1 MPNGYS
7 DIEYGPH
14 KYRGDGWHWTDCEY
28 GCGCSANDCRSNS
41 PRGVDPFGMCPG
53 NPVEGKF
60 IDGGSKMTEDDIDN
74 VVKQRIFKLE
84 MALYKARAQLRRG
97 VWGLITD
104 RFKKTIAR
112 MKKNPTK

>member
-1 MPNGYS
+1 MPNGYR

-14 KYRGDGWHWTDCEY
+14 DYGEDEWRWTDCKHR
-28 GCGCSANDCRSNS
+28 CGCSANDCRSDG

-60 IDGGSKMTEDDIDN
+60 IAGGDEMTEADIDN

-84 MALYKARAQLRRG
+84 MALYKAQTKLRRG
-97 VWGLITD
+97 IWGMIMDKLQ
-104 RFKKTIAR
+104 RKK
-112 MKKNPTK
+112 